1 MRAYARSHVIT
12 LSLAV
17 TLTAAQWPG
26 ITEAQHPGPRPS
38 LLPLRVGDTV
48 RVWSRIPYFRAAVA
62 EVSGLD
68 ADILSL
74 HVAPSRRLVA
84 GHAAVA
90 IPSLSRL
97 DVQDG
102 RRRSVGGIV
111 GGTILGMVLG
121 GAVGA
126 GVGPLVECGGSCS
139 GKGEMAGFGGMLG
152 GAALGAVAGAI
163 GGGMLGG
170 RKVPRWKRVALVE
183 R

>member
-1 MRAYARSHVIT
+1 MRAYARSHLFT
-12 LSLAV
+12 LSLAAA
-17 TLTAAQWPG
+17 LTAAHWPG
-26 ITEAQHPGPRPS
+26 ITGAQDPGPRPA

-48 RVWSRIPYFRAAVA
+48 RVWSKIPNFRAAVA
-62 EVSGLD
+62 EVSGLN
-68 ADILSL
+68 ADTLSL
-74 HVAPSRRLVA
+74 RVAPSRRLVA
-84 GHAAVA
+84 GTAAVA

-111 GGTILGMVLG
+111 GGAIMGMILG

-139 GKGEMAGFGGMLG
+139 GKGEMAGLGGFLG

-163 GGGMLGG
+163 GGGILGG